1 MENEFDLITKNIQ
14 ELAIVEKQ
22 LLPLAPF
29 FTDSIED
36 QKQIANLFNS
46 IERVKDLR
54 LELIKRKKI
63 ISKINSEINPKN
75 IIKD

>member
-22 LLPLAPF
+22 LLPLAPIF
-29 FTDSIED
+29 ADSIED
-36 QKQIANLFNS
+36 QKQISNLFNS

-54 LELIKRKKI
+54 LELIMRKKI